1 MAEEEIVVNLREEI
15 EKYAAPVNHT
25 HTAYTPVTTVTTTGT
40 KAVQSKG
47 IVKYI
52 NSVLNN
58 FPNKSEVTSL
68 IEEKISNAINI
79 TMSDYVKTTS
89 LANYLTTENA
99 ESEYAKKTDIPSDI
113 NFYAHPTTT
122 TTKIDNLILPGYY
135 QYVGN
140 DATFSCKPDNVH
152 YTNGLIKVEQ
162 QSNHLI
168 QHVYATSYSSSAQKY
183 KIDGR
188 EFVRYGYTSTTN
200 DTVTKNWGQ
209 WRVANIPWKKRND
222 LLKNRGTNV
231 SENGFSIYEC
241 TAGYVFKWQQSGEQQ
256 KYTLPMNQ
264 YDYGSIYTFE
274 ELPIVSP
281 YIFGNLIGRIDV
293 KITEND
299 FKIRSTSKRNEDIVG
314 VDNTYFVPRIN

>member
-1 MAEEEIVVNLREEI
+1 MTEEEIVVNLREEI
-15 EKYAAPVNHT
+15 EKYAAPATHT
-25 HTAYTPVTTVTTTGT
+25 HSAYAPINTVTENSSKPVKSTGIIT
-40 KAVQSKG
+40 YVNDKIA
-47 IVKYI
+47 
-52 NSVLNN
+52 N
-58 FPNKSEVTSL
+58 FKTESQIISL
-68 IEEKISNAINI
+68 INEKIQDAINVKM
-79 TMSDYVKTTS
+79 TDYVKTTS
-89 LANYLTTENA
+89 LTDYLTTANA
-99 ESEYAKKTDIPSDI
+99 ESEYAKKTDIPTDI
-113 NFYAHPTTT
+113 NIYAHPVTT

-162 QSNHLI
+162 QSNHFI
-168 QHVYATSYSSSAQKY
+168 QHIYATSYSTSAQKY

-188 EFVRYGYTSTTN
+188 EFVRYGYTSTNN
-200 DTVTKNWGQ
+200 DTITKNWGQ

-222 LLKNRGTNV
+222 LLKVRGQNV

-241 TAGYVFKWQQSGEQQ
+241 TAGYVFKWQQDGEQQ

-274 ELPIVSP
+274 NLPIVSP
-281 YIFGNLIGRIDV
+281 YVFGNLIGRVDV

-299 FKIRSTSKRNEDIVG
+299 FRIRSTSKRNEDIVG